1 MPIKAKITL
10 LSLLVLLSYSTNAQE
25 SSMKFSLEEAQKYAL
40 ENSYMS
46 KSANLEVEK
55 SNKKVKETIGTG
67 LPQIN
72 GTGTYQKYLTEP
84 SSLIPADN
92 FGGNP
97 GEFVEVFFGTNQ
109 QMGAN
114 IQVDQLIFDGSYFVG
129 LQAARVYLELSK
141 NDLAKSD
148 IDVKNQVTQAYGN
161 VLVAERNAEIL
172 KENVKNLEQSAFETE
187 ELYKNGFAEEQDK
200 DQITLTLMSVKNSLE
215 NAVRMIDISRNQ
227 LKFILGIDIGIDLQL
242 TDQLPTVT
250 SASNSENFLSKEF
263 NVQSHI
269 DYKIISTQEL
279 ATELLWKQQKST
291 ALPRLSAFYNLST
304 NAYSDE
310 FDFLGNKRFFA
321 GQLIG
326 LNLNVPIFSGF
337 SRSNRIQQA
346 EIDLKKVEIAK
357 TQVEQQLQIA
367 ASNARSEYLFA
378 LRQYETTNENLV
390 LAESIYDKVK
400 AKYDEGINTSME
412 LTQAN
417 NQLLETQ
424 GNFIKASFELI
435 NAKVNLDKALNN
447 Y

>member
-1 MPIKAKITL
+1 ML
-10 LSLLVLLSYSTNAQE
+10 LNLLVLLSYSTNAQE
-25 SSMKFSLEEAQKYAL
+25 SGMSFSLEEAQKYAL

-46 KSANLEVEK
+46 KSAQLEVDK

-92 FGGNP
+92 FGGSP

-109 QMGAN
+109 QMGGN

-129 LQAARVYLELSK
+129 LQAAKVYLELSK

-148 IDVKNQVTQAYGN
+148 IDVKTQVTQAYGN
-161 VLVAERNAEIL
+161 VLVAERNVEIL
-172 KENVKNLEQSAFETE
+172 KDNLKSLEQSLFETE

-200 DQITLTLMSVKNSLE
+200 DQISLTLSSVKNSLE
-215 NAVRMIDISRNQ
+215 NAIRMIEISRNQ
-227 LKFILGIDIGIDLQL
+227 LKFILGIDISNNLQL
-242 TDQLPTVT
+242 TDKLPTVT
-250 SASNSENFLSKEF
+250 AASNSENFLSKEF

-269 DYKIISTQEL
+269 DYKIITTQEK
-279 ATELLWKQQKST
+279 ASELLWKQQKST
-291 ALPRLSAFYNLST
+291 AVPRLSAFYNLSA
-304 NAYSDE
+304 NAYSNE

-321 GQLIG
+321 GQLVG

-346 EIDLKKVEIAK
+346 EIDYKKVQIAK

-367 ASNARSEYLFA
+367 ASNAKSEYLFA
-378 LRQYETTNENLV
+378 LRQYETMNENLV

-400 AKYDEGINTSME
+400 AKYDEGLNSSME

-424 GNFIKASFELI
+424 GNFIKSSFELI